1 MIAAGLILLGLLGA
15 WELYV
20 VLGGLDPLILPAP
33 HAVASAL
40 WNDRSLLGNDLL
52 VTGREIALGIVLAV
66 ALGVVCA
73 ALVHLHPV
81 LRRALRP
88 LLVASQTMPIPVVAP
103 LLVAWLGFGIA
114 PKLLVIGLICF
125 FPVTVT
131 TLDALESTDPDL
143 LKLMR
148 TLGASRRQAF
158 WRVEAPAAL
167 PAAISGARIAV
178 AVAVI
183 AAVLAE
189 QSAGST
195 AGLGHTL
202 TSANGSLDSS
212 LSWAAVV
219 LLAVLAVL
227 LFLALG
233 ALERLALPWTRPSR
247 SVP

>member
-1 MIAAGLILLGLLGA
+1 MIGAALVLLALLGA

-40 WNDRSLLGNDLL
+40 WTERSLLGGDLL
-52 VTGREIALGIVLAV
+52 VSAREIGLGILLALVLGLA
-66 ALGVVCA
+66 CA
-73 ALVHLHPV
+73 ALVHLSPI
-81 LRRALRP
+81 LRRVLGP
-88 LLVASQTMPIPVVAP
+88 LLVASQTVPVPVVAP

-131 TLDALESTDPDL
+131 TLDALESTDPEL

-148 TLGASRRQAF
+148 TLGASRWQAF
-158 WRVEAPAAL
+158 VRAEAPAAL
-167 PAAISGARIAV
+167 PAALSGARIAV

-202 TSANGSLDSS
+202 TNANGLLDAS

-219 LLAVLAVL
+219 LLAVLAIV

-247 SVP
+247 SRP